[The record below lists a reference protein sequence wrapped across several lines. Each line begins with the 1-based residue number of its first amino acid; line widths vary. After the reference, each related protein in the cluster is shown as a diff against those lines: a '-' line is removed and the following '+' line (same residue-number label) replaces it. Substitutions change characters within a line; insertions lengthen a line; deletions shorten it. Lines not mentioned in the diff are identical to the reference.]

1 MKLFPRYTWIEWSL
15 LAAMAA
21 AIVIIPMVLPDSLAT
36 GQFAAFFRPGALG
49 TAPATMRFTA
59 IFVLFGS
66 FAMNAFFWQDAGS
79 MDEGYSGWLGLF
91 IAGPIVA
98 IMTYYGHG
106 LFVLLLTATGCT
118 YCAPWSILRIFLRRR
133 FLSTGKA

>member
-36 GQFAAFFRPGALG
+36 GRFATFFRPGALG
-49 TAPATMRFTA
+49 TAAATMRFSA
-59 IFVLFGS
+59 ICVLFIS
-66 FAMNAFFWQDAGS
+66 FAVNAFVWQDARS
-79 MDEGYSGWLGLF
+79 MNEGYRVWLSVF
-91 IAGPIVA
+91 IASPIVA
-98 IMTYYGHG
+98 IMTYFGHG
-106 LFVLLLTATGCT
+106 LFALLLSEIACM